1 MTEKPQPAGK
11 VVSKNRA
18 SRAGTRTVASLTP
31 EQLARKRANDREAQR
46 SIRLRTKTRIADLEK
61 RIRELS
67 GGHDERVLEAV
78 YKRNLELEQE
88 LKHLRHLSEALG
100 ESENDA
106 NYSPESVMVP
116 VSIKT
121 SAIVAQMLTEEAQSG
136 LGSWDDQQQQIVYLP
151 LWNWNSRG
159 PHEGTDI
166 PPTFYGNENS
176 EEIMSGSYTS
186 PALGVLNLNHQ
197 STPNQ
202 HNNAS
207 EPIASHTTPAPI
219 PIPGRGIPTLPA
231 RSNQVKSSSYPRSAS
246 SPSPVLRSTSSTRYD
261 ANSSNLS
268 FTSHPTDRK
277 PNLNHSTN
285 SGTGNNGRNSGSGGV
300 SVSNLLALEPTH
312 TESNTPTTDY
322 SIPSSLPF
330 LPQIQPSL
338 LTWEISLP
346 FHSPVNAIESM
357 LIGCLQHLRQLNS
370 PNIKRPKK
378 PWQPNIKGLVFPE
391 LRDEVQG
398 IDLMLSDV
406 VKSMALP
413 NLPIKVGFFI
423 LVNRFLQWQAALD
436 EDSWNSLPPWM
447 RPEPVQLSNRH
458 PIIASLIF
466 WPKLRKATIE
476 SQPRYFPAVPNPGQS
491 SSQNSFNDAYISSLN
506 LSWPYADTD
515 VFSSPETGSDEIH
528 VSNTFLTHIQDLAN
542 WSLDPGFWESLP

>member
-1 MTEKPQPAGK
+1 MTEKPQAAGK

-46 SIRLRTKTRIADLEK
+46 SIRLRTKTRISDLEK

-67 GGHDERVLEAV
+67 GEHDERVLEAV
-78 YKRNLELEQE
+78 CKRNLELEEE
-88 LKHLRHLSEALG
+88 LKHLRHLSEALR

-106 NYSPESVMVP
+106 NSSPESMMVP
-116 VSIKT
+116 
-121 SAIVAQMLTEEAQSG
+121 AIVAQMLIEEVQSG
-136 LGSWDDQQQQIVYLP
+136 LGSWDDQQQQISYLP
-151 LWNWNSRG
+151 PWNWNSRV
-159 PHEGTDI
+159 PHNGTDI

-176 EEIMSGSYTS
+176 EEMMSGGYAS
-186 PALGVLNLNHQ
+186 PALGVLNSNHQ

-202 HNNAS
+202 HINAS
-207 EPIASHTTPAPI
+207 EPIASHTTPAPV
-219 PIPGRGIPTLPA
+219 PIPGRGIPPIPV
-231 RSNQVKSSSYPRSAS
+231 RSNQVKSSSYPRTAS

-261 ANSSNLS
+261 TNSSNLS
-268 FTSHPTDRK
+268 FTSHPTDRIL
-277 PNLNHSTN
+277 NLDHSAS
-285 SGTGNNGRNSGSGGV
+285 SGTGKNGRNSGAV
-300 SVSNLLALEPTH
+300 SVSNLLSLESTH
-312 TESNTPTTDY
+312 TESDTSTTDY

-330 LPQIQPSL
+330 LPQMQPSL
-338 LTWEISLP
+338 YPWEISLP

-357 LIGCLQHLRQLNS
+357 LLGCLQQLRPLNS

-378 PWQPNIKGLVFPE
+378 PWQPNIKGLIYPE

-398 IDLMLSDV
+398 VDLMLSDL
-406 VKSMALP
+406 VKSMALL
-413 NLPIKVGFFI
+413 NLPIKVGFFY
-423 LVNRFLQWQAALD
+423 LVHRFLQWQAALD
-436 EDSWNSLPPWM
+436 EDSWNCLPPWM

-466 WPKLRKATIE
+466 WPNLRKATIE
-476 SQPRYFPAVPNPGQS
+476 SQPRYFSAALNPGQS

-515 VFSSPETGSDEIH
+515 IFSLPETGSDEIH
-528 VSNTFLTHIQDLAN
+528 VSDTFLTHIQDLAN